1 VFHRQLQLCATMVR
15 GAFILAALPV
25 ASATNPMDQ
34 VYKLMDECAA
44 KVQKDMDAEA
54 KAYKEYF
61 EWCDD
66 AAKNSQFEIKTAT
79 AEVSELQAK
88 IGEETSNIGASNSK
102 IEDLAGSIAKDEKE
116 LEAATVVR
124 EKERKDFEAGEAE
137 LVADVDTLDRAIA
150 ILERE
155 LSKNPAAF
163 AQLSGT
169 NANAIV
175 QALGVITEAAG
186 FSGADKN
193 RLSAFVQQ
201 QQGDSEDDME
211 LGAPAPKAYE
221 SKAGAIVDVLGDMKE
236 KAESELAD
244 LRKAEGNA
252 KHNFDMLK
260 QSLTDSLSAD
270 NTDLTQEKK
279 ALSASEEA
287 KATAEGDLS
296 VTSKDLATAQEEL
309 QTASTECMT
318 VAADHEST
326 VNSRNEE
333 LAVIAKAKQIL
344 EEAVGGASFLQIS
357 TRTDLRNSE
366 IVVMLKNLAKK
377 QHSSALAQLSSRV
390 EAVAKYGSAAGE
402 DPFAKIKGLIT
413 DMIGKLEKEAEDDLG
428 EKAFCDEEMAKTEAK
443 KQDLE
448 ATVEALTSKIDSA
461 AATSA
466 KRKSQ
471 VKDLQARLASLIKE
485 QATMDQI
492 RAEENSDYT
501 VAKEDLEQ
509 ALNGVQKALGVLR
522 DYYGGASASLMQE
535 EQPAKPAKHEKSG
548 GAGGSIINILEV
560 CESDFSENLA
570 KEETEEANSAAA
582 YDKTSQENKISKVQ
596 MEQDVKYKTQEF
608 KSLDKQIG
616 ELGSDKSTAAN
627 ELGAVMEYYSG
638 IKERCVAKPE
648 SYADRK
654 ARREAEIAGLK
665 EALDILE
672 NETAFM
678 QRKRRGLRG
687 GALKA

>member
-1 VFHRQLQLCATMVR
+1 
-15 GAFILAALPV
+15 
-25 ASATNPMDQ
+25 MDQ

-66 AAKNSQFEIKTAT
+66 AAKNSQFEIKTAS
-79 AEVSELQAK
+79 AEVEELQAK
-88 IGEETSNIGASNSK
+88 IGEESSNIGASNSK
-102 IEDLAGSIAKDEKE
+102 IEDLVGSIAKDEKE
-116 LEAATVVR
+116 LEAATAVR
-124 EKERKDFEAGEAE
+124 EKERKDFEAGESE
-137 LVADVDTLDRAIA
+137 LVADVDTLDRAMA

-155 LSKNPAAF
+155 LSKNPGAF
-163 AQLSGT
+163 AQISGT
-169 NANAIV
+169 NTNAIV

-193 RLSAFVQQ
+193 RLTAFVQQ
-201 QQGDSEDDME
+201 QQGDSDDELE

-270 NTDLTQEKK
+270 NTDLTQEKN

-344 EEAVGGASFLQIS
+344 EEAVGGASFLQIA

-390 EAVAKYGSAAGE
+390 EAVAKYGGTAGE
-402 DPFAKIKGLIT
+402 DVFAKIKGLIT
-413 DMIGKLEKEAEDDLG
+413 DMIAKLEKEAQDDAT

-443 KQDLE
+443 KADLE
-448 ATVEALTSKIDSA
+448 STVDALTSKIDQAS
-461 AATSA
+461 ATSA

-471 VKDLQARLASLIKE
+471 VKDLQARLASIQKE
-485 QATMDQI
+485 QADMDSI
-492 RAEENSDYT
+492 RAEENADYT
-501 VAKEDLEQ
+501 VAKDDLTK
-509 ALNGVQKALGVLR
+509 ALHGVEKALGVLR
-522 DYYGGASASLMQE
+522 DYYGGAAALLQQ

-548 GAGGSIINILEV
+548 GAGGSIISILEV

-570 KEETEEANSAAA
+570 KEETEEADSASS
-582 YDKTSQENKISKVQ
+582 YEKNTQENKLAKTQ
-596 MEQDVKYKTQEF
+596 MGQDVKYKTQEF

-616 ELGSDKSTAAN
+616 DLGGDKSTAAN

-638 IKERCVAKPE
+638 IKDRCVAKPE
-648 SYADRK
+648 SYEDKK
-654 ARREAEIAGLK
+654 ARREAEITGLK
-665 EALDILE
+665 EALDTLE

-687 GALKA
+687 GAHLSM

>member
-1 VFHRQLQLCATMVR
+1 MRAAL
-15 GAFILAALPV
+15 ILALAPCV
-25 ASATNPMDQ
+25 TANDTNPMDQ
-34 VYKLMDECAA
+34 VYKLMDECRD

-66 AAKNSQFEIKTAT
+66 AAKNSQFEIKTA
-79 AEVSELQAK
+79 ASEKEELEAK
-88 IGEETSNIGASNSK
+88 IAEFTSNIGGSNTK
-102 IEDLAGSIAKDEKE
+102 IEELAASIATDEKE
-116 LEAATVVR
+116 LAEAQAVR
-124 EKERKDFEAGEAE
+124 DKERAEFESSEKE
-137 LVADVDTLDRAIA
+137 LVEDVDTLDRAIA

-155 LSKNPAAF
+155 LSKNPGAF
-163 AQLSGT
+163 AQITNG

-175 QALGVITEAAG
+175 QALGAITDAAS
-186 FSGADKN
+186 FTTMDKS
-193 RLSAFVQQ
+193 RLTAMIQQ
-201 QQGDSEDDME
+201 QQGDTDDDME
-211 LGAPAPKAYE
+211 LGAPAAKAYTG
-221 SKAGAIVDVLGDMKE
+221 KAGAIVDVLEDMKE
-236 KAESELAD
+236 KAESQLAD

-252 KHNFDMLK
+252 KHNFNMLK
-260 QSLTDSLSAD
+260 QSLTDSITAD
-270 NTDLTQEKK
+270 NTDLSQTKT
-279 ALSASEEA
+279 ALAEAEEG

-296 VTSKDLATAQEEL
+296 VTSKDLATAQDEL
-309 QTASTECMT
+309 ATASTECMS
-318 VAADHEST
+318 VAADHEAT
-326 VNSRNEE
+326 VKSRNEE

-344 EEAVGGASFLQIS
+344 QEAVSGASSFFQSSIS
-357 TRTDLRNSE
+357 SRTDLRNSE
-366 IVVMLKNLAKK
+366 IVVLLKNLAKK
-377 QHSSALAQLSSRV
+377 QHSVALSQLASRV

-402 DPFAKIKGLIT
+402 DPFVKIKGLIT
-413 DMIGKLEKEAEDDLG
+413 DMIGKLEKEAEDDAN

-471 VKDLQARLASLIKE
+471 VKDLQSRLASLVKE
-485 QATMDQI
+485 QAQMDSI

-522 DYYGGASASLMQE
+522 DYYGGAASAALMQE
-535 EQPAKPAKHEKSG
+535 EQPAKPAKHEKST
-548 GAGGSIINILEV
+548 GAGQSIINILEV

-582 YDKTSQENKISKVQ
+582 YDKTSQENKIAKVQ

-638 IKERCVAKPE
+638 IKVRCVAKPE

-654 ARREAEIAGLK
+654 ARRESEIAGLK